1 MNLNFLFYGKNKATN
16 KPQESTEEAI
26 VRIGKNQFKRLVA
39 KGLRVP
45 VVFL

>member
-1 MNLNFLFYGKNKATN
+1 MNLKLPFYDKNRTTK

-26 VRIGKNQFKRLVA
+26 VRIGKNQFRSLVA

>member
-1 MNLNFLFYGKNKATN
+1 MNPNFLFYGKRKAT

-26 VRIGKNQFKRLVA
+26 IKYGREQIRRLVA